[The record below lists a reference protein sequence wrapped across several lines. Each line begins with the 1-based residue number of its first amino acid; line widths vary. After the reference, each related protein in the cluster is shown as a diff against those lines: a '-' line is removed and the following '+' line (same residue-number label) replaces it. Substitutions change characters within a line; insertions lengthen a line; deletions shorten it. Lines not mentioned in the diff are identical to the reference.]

1 MAARKSL
8 PVQDCR
14 AIALR
19 MLAADR
25 PHGTPVKL
33 AQEYGLSRQMM
44 YYWAKR
50 ADAAL
55 TCALIP
61 THGPRPAAAV
71 VVVTPI
77 RLERAVTLLNLVGV
91 SQRDSCLVL
100 DEMLDT
106 RRSPS
111 YVDQV
116 LGQAEALAAQRNV
129 ELQPNLSG
137 LLAAD
142 EIFLYSQP
150 ILGVIHPAS
159 MFLTSLTLTTQRD
172 GTTWGC
178 EFLNAGLSA
187 GVISDAG
194 SGLAAGAALA
204 EVECHAGDWF
214 HPLLAAAYVEA
225 QYERRAYAAL
235 TQLYAREDKL
245 SQTTTAKRW
254 DNHWQKYLVESE
266 AADQAIERYD
276 QWRPLRWQLRALA
289 SQFDWTTGA
298 VRKPATVKTELHRL
312 AVALAHLAEG
322 VQAQNLV
329 SLLLQ
334 QAEAL
339 TTALPLLAQAL
350 SPLATTWGEE
360 ATRVVCRLWQA
371 LQEYACPAW
380 LPAQRQQLEQAI
392 TESLAWAST
401 HLADRLP
408 TLQHLVAAILA
419 QWPRTSSSI
428 ECLNS
433 LLRPYLDGRK
443 QVSQGFLEL
452 FRFYHNTHR
461 FVRGKRAGTSPLE
474 LAGGP
479 HIPDPLAFLGL
490 GAKS

>member
-8 PVQDCR
+8 PVRDCR

-33 AQEYGLSRQMM
+33 AQEYGLSRQMT

-61 THGPRPAAAV
+61 THGPRPPAAV

-116 LGQAEALAAQRNV
+116 LGQAETLAAKRNV

-172 GTTWGC
+172 GPPG
-178 EFLNAGLSA
+178 
-187 GVISDAG
+187 
-194 SGLAAGAALA
+194 GA
-204 EVECHAGDWF
+204 
-214 HPLLAAAYVEA
+214 
-225 QYERRAYAAL
+225 
-235 TQLYAREDKL
+235 
-245 SQTTTAKRW
+245 
-254 DNHWQKYLVESE
+254 
-266 AADQAIERYD
+266 
-276 QWRPLRWQLRALA
+276 
-289 SQFDWTTGA
+289 
-298 VRKPATVKTELHRL
+298 
-312 AVALAHLAEG
+312 
-322 VQAQNLV
+322 
-329 SLLLQ
+329 
-334 QAEAL
+334 
-339 TTALPLLAQAL
+339 
-350 SPLATTWGEE
+350 
-360 ATRVVCRLWQA
+360 
-371 LQEYACPAW
+371 
-380 LPAQRQQLEQAI
+380 
-392 TESLAWAST
+392 
-401 HLADRLP
+401 
-408 TLQHLVAAILA
+408 
-419 QWPRTSSSI
+419 SS
-428 ECLNS
+428 
-433 LLRPYLDGRK
+433 
-443 QVSQGFLEL
+443 
-452 FRFYHNTHR
+452 
-461 FVRGKRAGTSPLE
+461 
-474 LAGGP
+474 
-479 HIPDPLAFLGL
+479 
-490 GAKS
+490 